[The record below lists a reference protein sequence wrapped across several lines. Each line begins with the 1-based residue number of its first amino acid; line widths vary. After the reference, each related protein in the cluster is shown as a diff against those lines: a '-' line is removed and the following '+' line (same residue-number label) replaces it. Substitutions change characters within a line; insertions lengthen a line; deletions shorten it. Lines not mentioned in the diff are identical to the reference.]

1 MSKGQTPLQFDLLDA
16 VAKGD
21 GEPVAV
27 TETVRPNLPEVR
39 EELTASP
46 IPRPGRP
53 KAKSVVACP
62 SAGKWLGPPPVVY
75 LTDIEVA
82 DHFRVSRS
90 TIWRWTRTSPNF
102 PQPVIIGS
110 GTTRWRVV
118 DIEAFEECL
127 GPNRMMG
134 RGASS
139 DPSSGQSANRGE
151 RRRRS

>member
-1 MSKGQTPLQFDLLDA
+1 MSKGQLPRQYDLLDP

-27 TETVRPNLPEVR
+27 TEAVRPNLPEVQK
-39 EELTASP
+39 ELTARP
-46 IPRPGRP
+46 VPRPARP

-62 SAGKWLGPPPVVY
+62 SASKWLPPVVY

-90 TIWRWTRTSPNF
+90 TIWRWTKTSPNF

-127 GPNRMMG
+127 APNRMMG

-139 DPSSGQSANRGE
+139 DPSSGKSTNRGK
-151 RRRRS
+151 RRRRP